1 MAADSWESTEL
12 EYLPSTG
19 GLDPWRTLVESA
31 SDMSRV
37 LWGLAKGQRADLYH
51 LHTSY
56 GASFY
61 RKALLFEALRS
72 TGRPCLIHVHGSR
85 FVDDHEASTMFAA
98 TVRRVFLG
106 ADTVV
111 CLSRDFERKVLQWT
125 EGAARTAILPNPVS
139 VPEFLCPDRRHD
151 RSPQVVLFM
160 GFIGGRKGCWDLLEA
175 ARRVVSIFP
184 DVIFRFGGSGEIG
197 RLEREVR
204 RLGLEHHVEML
215 GWIRGDARSKAY
227 AEADVFCLPSYR
239 ECLPCAILEA
249 MAAGLPVVST
259 RVAGIPEAVQHERT
273 GLLVEPG
280 AREDLATA
288 LLSLLTSADKRRS
301 YGLAGLDLARRQYD
315 VPQVVRQYETLWKSL
330 QR

>member
-1 MAADSWESTEL
+1 
-12 EYLPSTG
+12 
-19 GLDPWRTLVESA
+19 
-31 SDMSRV
+31 
-37 LWGLAKGQRADLYH
+37 
-51 LHTSY
+51 
-56 GASFY
+56 
-61 RKALLFEALRS
+61 
-72 TGRPCLIHVHGSR
+72 
-85 FVDDHEASTMFAA
+85 
-98 TVRRVFLG
+98 
-106 ADTVV
+106 
-111 CLSRDFERKVLQWT
+111 
-125 EGAARTAILPNPVS
+125 
-139 VPEFLCPDRRHD
+139 
-151 RSPQVVLFM
+151 
-160 GFIGGRKGCWDLLEA
+160 
-175 ARRVVSIFP
+175 
-184 DVIFRFGGSGEIG
+184 
-197 RLEREVR
+197 
-204 RLGLEHHVEML
+204 ML